1 MEPMMK
7 RLNGGLNLDKLKW
20 LEKKNE
26 TKKVGR
32 SQFLTAKLQ
41 T

>member
-20 LEKKNE
+20 LRKNE